1 MLIGQAIQQLFAPGH
16 LPAPYPRPLLSSFPP
31 HPPSI
36 VTGVSFIETLDRPA
50 GSASASARDA
60 SAAPEAPPD
69 GQAPSA
75 LESLSPSRASSFK
88 QCPRLFRYRSIERL
102 PEPVTVHQARG
113 TTAHLALERLFDL
126 PARRRTADRLYDLF
140 REVWTELRR
149 EPDYSELFGSREE
162 ERDWGLESLGVIANY
177 LALEDPVS
185 AAPLHRELEMA
196 ENLGEISVRGILD
209 RLDARPDGRL
219 VIIDYKTGAAPPER
233 YALPAFFALK
243 IYALLVRR
251 RFEQAPAELRL
262 LYLGSSTVYSIPV
275 DDRMLDGIERQ
286 VTALAK
292 TISKAIEQD
301 HFPPRPSALCG
312 WCSFRSIC
320 PAFEETPAGNGAAG
334 AYG

>member
-1 MLIGQAIQQLFAPGH
+1 MGRTGAPDQLTGSE
-16 LPAPYPRPLLSSFPP
+16 PALSSFLP

-36 VTGVSFIETLDRPA
+36 VTGVSFIETLEQPA
-50 GSASASARDA
+50 GSASVSARGA
-60 SAAPEAPPD
+60 SAAPEAAPD
-69 GQAPSA
+69 GQAPPA
-75 LESLSPSRASSFK
+75 LETLSPSRASSFK

-126 PARRRTADRLYDLF
+126 PAPRRTADRLYDLF

-149 EPDYSELFGSREE
+149 DPDYSELFDSREE
-162 ERDWGLESLGVIANY
+162 ERDWGVKSLGIIANY

-196 ENLGEISVRGILD
+196 EDLGGISVRGILD
-209 RLDARPDGRL
+209 RLDTRPDGKL

-251 RFEQAPAELRL
+251 RFGRAPAELRL
-262 LYLGSSTVYSIPV
+262 MYLGSSTVYSIPV

-286 VTALAK
+286 VNALAEA
-292 TISKAIEQD
+292 ISKAMERD
-301 HFPPRPSALCG
+301 HFPPRPSVLCG

-320 PAFEETPAGNGAAG
+320 PAFTDQRNGHIKREPNNE
-334 AYG
+334 

>member
-16 LPAPYPRPLLSSFPP
+16 LPAPYPLTLLSSFPP

-149 EPDYSELFGSREE
+149 EPDYSELFDSREE